1 MANRN
6 TLHVKKLNAF
16 KDWLISDGWE
26 VVPTKGCYEVLR
38 AVKAGRKPLLVFE
51 RGKDGLT
58 HLTVQESHTGV
69 LWAFIKSM
77 RQEGKQ
83 S

>member
-6 TLHVKKLNAF
+6 TLHVKKLDAF
-16 KDWLISDGWE
+16 KEWLTSDGWE
-26 VVPTKGCYEVLR
+26 IKQPKGDYEVLR

-51 RGKDGLT
+51 RGKNGLT

-69 LWAFIKSM
+69 LWAFIKSI